1 MSQLSTHHQELVNGE
16 GRCSVPMW
24 MMGIPSGFCDALA
37 YGKEEAGQKRYG
49 DWERGR
55 WIPHYVPALACHNHG
70 GPKHRTH
77 LGDPCRWCHVPHDDV
92 LPGPC
97 PGLTP

>member
-37 YGKEEAGQKRYG
+37 YGKEEAGQKR
-49 DWERGR
+49 
-55 WIPHYVPALACHNHG
+55 
-70 GPKHRTH
+70 
-77 LGDPCRWCHVPHDDV
+77 
-92 LPGPC
+92 
-97 PGLTP
+97 